1 MEVYEMCEVAF
12 ERGSVGYLFL
22 YNALISSSYL
32 ENETQYQQ
40 WRPTLEPPV
49 WVR

>member
-1 MEVYEMCEVAF
+1 MEVYEVCEVAF

-32 ENETQYQQ
+32 ENKLNINSGGQ
-40 WRPTLEPPV
+40 P
-49 WVR
+49 